1 MSVNPQFPPTS
12 NAKTITA
19 VAVAVVA
26 LHALVA
32 VGLATIKTSDIM
44 PPIVTPPLEIAF
56 IQPPEPVTPPTDP
69 LLFDKTP
76 LATSIEPSKPV
87 EAPTPDVQPLPT
99 QPTKTADDKP
109 TPAKAVSPT
118 DSEPPVETNKPT
130 TAAPKPP
137 VVKPVATEPQ
147 EPKPSKTQPTPT
159 NETPP
164 EPTVTKTV
172 ADEPT
177 VKDTPV
183 TPAEPVIAD
192 NSKSK
197 PVEPFAHMVQPDPT
211 ASQKKAEQARIEQ
224 EKAQRGQVEWE
235 AAEKTRLT
243 QEKQA
248 QAERAKAE
256 QAKVE
261 QAKAETEK
269 TEQEKQVRQANSK
282 IDDSGKT
289 QWKNRPNITLTR
301 SLSEIGKRKNI
312 TNMTVRVSFSA
323 TGTVTDVE
331 IIQSSG
337 DSQIDTY
344 LQRQVMK
351 GKLSPYAPN
360 GVAVAGTFILPIR
373 ISYPK

>member
-56 IQPPEPVTPPTDP
+56 IQLPEPVTPPTDALP
-69 LLFDKTP
+69 TP
-76 LATSIEPSKPV
+76 VEPPTPIEP
-87 EAPTPDVQPLPT
+87 TPPA
-99 QPTKTADDKP
+99 KTVADKP
-109 TPAKAVSPT
+109 TPVKAEQPIATVPQ
-118 DSEPPVETNKPT
+118 
-130 TAAPKPP
+130 PP

-147 EPKPSKTQPTPT
+147 EPKPTKTEPTKTQPTPT

-177 VKDTPV
+177 IKDTPIV
-183 TPAEPVIAD
+183 PIEPVIAD

-224 EKAQRGQVEWE
+224 EKAQRGQAEWE
-235 AAEKTRLT
+235 AAEKARLT

-256 QAKVE
+256 QTKVE

-269 TEQEKQVRQANSK
+269 TKQEKQVRQANSK

-301 SLSEIGKRKNI
+301 SLSEIGKHKNI

>member
-1 MSVNPQFPPTS
+1 MSANPQSSPTS

-32 VGLATIKTSDIM
+32 VGLATIETSDIM

-56 IQPPEPVTPPTDP
+56 VESPKPMTSPTATTTMTQPV
-69 LLFDKTP
+69 
-76 LATSIEPSKPV
+76 
-87 EAPTPDVQPLPT
+87 VQPAPNESL
-99 QPTKTADDKP
+99 QPINTVDNKP

-118 DSEPPVETNKPT
+118 DSEPAVETNKPIPT
-130 TAAPKPP
+130 KSKPP
-137 VVKPVATEPQ
+137 VVKPVATEPKNL
-147 EPKPSKTQPTPT
+147 EPIETEPTQPKKI
-159 NETPP
+159 PP
-164 EPTVTKTV
+164 EPIVSETAA
-172 ADEPT
+172 ADQPT
-177 VKDTPV
+177 VKDTPIV
-183 TPAEPVIAD
+183 PIEPVIAD

-211 ASQKKAEQARIEQ
+211 VSQKKAEQARIEQ

-235 AAEKTRLT
+235 AAEKARLT

-269 TEQEKQVRQANSK
+269 TEREKQVRQANSK
-282 IDDSGKT
+282 TDDSGKT
-289 QWKNRPNITLTR
+289 QWKNRPNITLTH

-323 TGTVTDVE
+323 NGNVTDVE

-360 GVAVAGTFILPIR
+360 GVAIAGTFILPIR
-373 ISYPK
+373 ISYQK